1 MMMLPFIRYKLLC
14 SKNQGNV
21 ISSTEVPLS
30 KIRIFYRLFSNL
42 PHIGLK
48 KKKLVFFSSTL
59 FNIELENKKGT
70 YYNSLDGYYYNL
82 FPNDSLLIEDA
93 DDEFRWRTKNSYRAM
108 SFIKTY
114 LLSFSFSLSRILN
127 KIKPIRRTD
136 FGYIL
141 KTIRTFIQLKN

>member
-1 MMMLPFIRYKLLC
+1 M
-14 SKNQGNV
+14 
-21 ISSTEVPLS
+21 
-30 KIRIFYRLFSNL
+30 
-42 PHIGLK
+42 
-48 KKKLVFFSSTL
+48 
-59 FNIELENKKGT
+59 
-70 YYNSLDGYYYNL
+70 DGYYYNL